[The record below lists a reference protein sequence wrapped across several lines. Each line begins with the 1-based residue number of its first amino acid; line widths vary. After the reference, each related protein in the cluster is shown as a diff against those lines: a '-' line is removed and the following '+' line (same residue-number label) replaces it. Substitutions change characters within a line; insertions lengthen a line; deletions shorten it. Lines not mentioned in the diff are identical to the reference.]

1 LAPAL
6 RAIDDIVA
14 LPKITGSCAKPNS
27 IANDHSLI
35 DLSHEPNHS
44 D

>member
-1 LAPAL
+1 LALAL

-14 LPKITGSCAKPNS
+14 LPEITGSCAKPNF

-35 DLSHEPNHS
+35 DPS
-44 D
+44 